1 MPHKIVVIPF
11 LLEAAAVLATFV
23 HRNDIGLS
31 MLMGMNSL
39 AALLCFADAQSM
51 TMERNENLIRNDLH
65 IAKSYL
71 IDVLPQ

>member
-1 MPHKIVVIPF
+1 
-11 LLEAAAVLATFV
+11 
-23 HRNDIGLS
+23 

-51 TMERNENLIRNDLH
+51 TMERNENLIRNDLY